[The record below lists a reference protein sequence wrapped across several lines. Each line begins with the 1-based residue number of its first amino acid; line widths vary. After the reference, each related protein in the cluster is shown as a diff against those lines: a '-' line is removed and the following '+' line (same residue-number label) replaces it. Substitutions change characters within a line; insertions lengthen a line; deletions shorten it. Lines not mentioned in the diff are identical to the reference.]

1 MRLIGD
7 VTEAKLAEKFVN
19 YLASIGIEAQVRDQE
34 PGYGVWVMDEDNL
47 AQGWEHFQKFTHN
60 PDAPEF
66 NVAKLPT
73 PKKEKPPLPSRPWGA
88 EAGVKR
94 SSVGNL
100 PVTWT
105 VIGICVA
112 MALLA
117 LLPAFSVIRGFFYF
131 SEEMGRS
138 FPEIR
143 EGQVWRLVTPVF
155 LHGNA
160 LHLFF
165 NMLWMYQLGGE
176 IESEEGSRFLATFLI
191 LAAIVCDVAQ
201 YLVSGPAFVGLSG
214 VVYAFLSYIWMMS
227 RKSSATRY
235 AMNDQT
241 LVFMLVWLFVCI
253 VGIIPSVANTQHVV
267 GLLLGFAWGWLRS
280 SGQKNRFKAR

>member
-1 MRLIGD
+1 MRLIGE
-7 VTEAKLAEKFVN
+7 VNEAGQAEKFVN
-19 YLASIGIEAQVRDQE
+19 YLASREIEAQVRDHD
-34 PGYGVWVMDEDNL
+34 PGFGIWVLDEDQL
-47 AQGWEHFQKFTHN
+47 GIGEEHFKKFIQN
-60 PDAPEF
+60 PNANEF
-66 NVAKLPT
+66 NV
-73 PKKEKPPLPSRPWGA
+73 PKSPQPQKDKASSTRRSWPSETRETLLVA
-88 EAGVKR
+88 
-94 SSVGNL
+94 NL

-105 VIGICVA
+105 IIGICVF

-117 LLPAFSVIRGFFYF
+117 LFPAFSMLRGFFYF

-143 EGQVWRLVTPVF
+143 EGQIWRLVTPVF

-176 IESEEGSRFLATFLI
+176 IESEEGSRFLAVFLI
-191 LAAIVCDVAQ
+191 LTAIVCDVAQ
-201 YLVSGPAFVGLSG
+201 YLVGGPAFVGLSG
-214 VVYAFLSYIWMMS
+214 VVYAFLSYIWTMS
-227 RKSSATRY
+227 RRSSSTRY

-241 LVFMLVWLFVCI
+241 LVFMLVWLFICI

-267 GLLLGFAWGWLRS
+267 GLLLGFVWGWLRS
-280 SGQKNRFKAR
+280 PSPRSRFKS